1 MGRFAAQVVLALVLA
16 AAGGLTC
23 YFVSFRLGVI
33 VIIVAL
39 VILMLSDPKK
49 KGSDEYNF

>member
-1 MGRFAAQVVLALVLA
+1 MGRFAAQVFLALFLA
-16 AAGGLTC
+16 VIGGLTC
-23 YFVSFRLGVI
+23 YFVSYRLGVI
-33 VIIVAL
+33 VIIIAL